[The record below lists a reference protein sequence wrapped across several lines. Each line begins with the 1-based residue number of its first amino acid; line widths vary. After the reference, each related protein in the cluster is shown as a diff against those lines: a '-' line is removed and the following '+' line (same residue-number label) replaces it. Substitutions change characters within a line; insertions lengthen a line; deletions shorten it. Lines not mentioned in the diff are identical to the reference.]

1 MQCIT
6 ILVFLIIT
14 VFWFTNKILELIGNP
29 EHKTA
34 VYRGCSAATGQRRL
48 QLREKTNYPSSW
60 FFLTLRF
67 DLSAQLLL
75 FPDYFKDDFK
85 TDLSL
90 QSLQQSDHQVC
101 CRNIYDNLCPILC
114 QVSSLQTRF
123 SPWCRVLI
131 GHFLVSKESWE
142 PEEFK
147 TVLACLIS
155 CI

>member
-1 MQCIT
+1 MQSIT
-6 ILVFLIIT
+6 IMVFLIIT
-14 VFWFTNKILELIGNP
+14 AFWFTNKILELIGNP

-34 VYRGCSAATGQRRL
+34 VKRRRSAATDQRRL

-60 FFLTLRF
+60 FFLTLRL

-75 FPDYFKDDFK
+75 IPENFKDDFK
-85 TDLSL
+85 TDLNL

-101 CRNIYDNLCPILC
+101 CRNIYDKFCPMLC
-114 QVSSLQTRF
+114 QVSSLKTQF

-147 TVLACLIS
+147 TVLACLNS